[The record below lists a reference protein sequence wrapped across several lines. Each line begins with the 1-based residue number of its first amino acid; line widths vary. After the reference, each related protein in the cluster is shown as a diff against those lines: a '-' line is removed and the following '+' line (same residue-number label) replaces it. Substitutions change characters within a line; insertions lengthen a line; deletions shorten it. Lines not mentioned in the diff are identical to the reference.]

1 MNYNSEDH
9 ALTIGHIFVTIPVY
23 LIMMSLLTSI
33 FWHPDLKGMFSEENI
48 NFKLAQL
55 LPILAIPFA
64 WLYWSV
70 AIPNWKLWAYSKVSD
85 VSLLKYMAIE
95 QNLIWPDNHIF
106 EKTEICSQETRRK
119 ILKLEK
125 RL

>member
-1 MNYNSEDH
+1 MNNNSEEH
-9 ALTIGHIFVTIPVY
+9 AITIGQIYVTLPVY

-33 FWHPDLKGMFSEENI
+33 FWHPDLKGMFSDENI
-48 NFKLAQL
+48 TFKLTQL
-55 LPILAIPFA
+55 LPILAIPCA

-70 AIPNWKLWAYSKVSD
+70 AIPKWKFWAYSRVSD
-85 VSLLKYMAIE
+85 VHLLKSIAIE